1 MANDLRLRLLLDT
14 VDKATAPLRQINK
27 GGQETARAL
36 KATRD
41 RLKELNAQQKDV
53 GAWRQQNAQAR
64 QTAQALDAA
73 RAKVK
78 EMGRAM
84 SAVNA
89 PTKQMTAEFQ
99 AAIRATNEL
108 KQQQKA
114 EQETLRGLQRRLGEA
129 GIDTRKLNQ
138 HNAALRQQMAQT
150 NNTIEQQEA
159 QLKRLAAA
167 QRKAAEAKGRL
178 EKAQDRAGKMAGAG
192 AAGLAAGAGMAV
204 AGAAILAPQLE
215 VAHQGSRIAA
225 QSGESADQGKQYSE
239 IIRNIRADGQSS
251 DIAEIGDAVSA
262 AKSTL
267 GALGS
272 LGDQELDSA
281 ARKAL
286 DLSKVMELDVG
297 ESIQMV
303 GILMKNGLVSS
314 SDQAFDLVAA
324 GLQKVST
331 QMRGEIPEI
340 LHEYSTHF
348 RGMGFTGSE
357 AMSLLVEMS
366 KQGKFALD
374 KTGDAIKEFSI
385 RGSDMS
391 KASQEA
397 YKSIGLNA
405 TKMSSAI
412 AKGGPSAR
420 DALTKTAS
428 ALLRIKDPA
437 ERANAAIALFGTP
450 VEDLAVDQIPDFLK
464 ALAGGTIAVGD
475 ITGAADK
482 MGRTFR
488 DNLSGDLD
496 KLTGTWSAMIGSLMD
511 GQNGPLRDLVQ
522 TITGIV
528 GAARAWIEA
537 NPELA
542 ASLAKGAAAVAV
554 LVTGMGALTIAMASL
569 LGPFALA
576 RYGMAMF
583 AIKGG
588 AILPVVGKLIGV
600 LSGALLTAIRG
611 VSIALWGLAA
621 NPATLAI
628 AAAVAAIAG
637 AGYLLYQNWDQVKAY
652 FSNAWA
658 EIKAGFSGGVSG
670 ILTVLANFS
679 PIGLIY
685 QAFAGVLSYLGID
698 LPSRFT
704 EFGGMIVNGLVN
716 GLTAGLGAVKDAVTS
731 IGSSAIGWFKEKLGI
746 HSPSRVFAELGGF
759 TTEGLAQGLSN
770 GAQQPI
776 DAVAKMGQQLSKAG
790 SFDLKAAA
798 LQLDNVNPTAQELP
812 RVQPPLAGNGLPNQ
826 FSAIPQGLTADTDSL
841 REALKSTKVAQAPAI
856 EAHAQVPRPT
866 VPLPL
871 SVEAPIVTSTA
882 DAPALQADTAPLLA
896 ALKGM
901 SRTLAREDD
910 GKPLVRP
917 PASHPLVMTASPTA
931 SGEPVGGPAP
941 APNELIAALT
951 GINRILLKGNGNTP
965 AVPKTP
971 VAKPLAVGASPIDP
985 TTSGPIQET
994 EPSWLIAALTT
1005 IGRTLVRGLDTAR
1018 PEAPQQLV
1026 TEQHTGGGSHD
1037 ALKAIVYKAPTNA
1050 DSEDAG
1056 LTALSRMLDKT
1067 RGVEAKPVAQQ
1078 TPVAQV
1084 TAAGEAGDAT
1094 NASSSI
1100 GDGLRALTNAL
1111 TPPNLWSAPAREAPL
1126 LPVTQPTSTVQQSY
1140 PDPMPGLS
1148 ANLALGLT
1156 VGTKSLVGALTAV
1169 TLQLAHAGGVDAR
1182 PVIPQIPT
1190 VQAASADPQSIVPVT
1205 VTVDRRPPIAAAP
1218 PVTYDSHDVYH
1229 ISIPTSPGMD
1239 AQAIARAVSAELDR
1253 RERSKSARQRSS
1265 LTDLE

>member
-114 EQETLRGLQRRLGEA
+114 EQETLRGLQRRLGEV
-129 GIDTRKLNQ
+129 GIDTRKLNK

-150 NNTIEQQEA
+150 NTTIEQQEA

-167 QRKAAEAKGRL
+167 QRKAAEAKERL
-178 EKAQDRAGKMAGAG
+178 EKAQGRAGKMAGAG
-192 AAGLAAGAGMAV
+192 AAGIAAGVGAGMA
-204 AGAAILAPQLE
+204 GAALLAPQLE
-215 VAHQGSRIAA
+215 VRQQGSMIAA
-225 QSGESADQGKQYSE
+225 QNGETGGRANEYAAMVRD
-239 IIRNIRADGQSS
+239 IRTDGVST
-251 DIAEIGDAVSA
+251 DIAEIATAVGA

-267 GALGS
+267 AALGPVA
-272 LGDQELDSA
+272 DKELESA

-286 DLSKVMELDVG
+286 DLSKVMGIDVT
-297 ESIQMV
+297 EAMQTV
-303 GILMKNGLVSS
+303 GIMMQNGLAK
-314 SDQAFDLVAA
+314 DGNEAFDLLTA
-324 GLQKVST
+324 GLQKIPQ

-348 RGMGFTGSE
+348 RSMGYSGSE
-357 AMSLLVEMS
+357 TMGLLVDMA

-385 RGSDMS
+385 RGSDLS
-391 KASQEA
+391 KASREA
-397 YKSIGLNA
+397 YASIGLNA
-405 TKMSSAI
+405 EKMSSAI
-412 AKGGPSAR
+412 AKGGPAAR
-420 DALTKTAS
+420 EAILTTAKALKG
-428 ALLRIKDPA
+428 IKNPA
-437 ERANAAIALFGTP
+437 ERANTAIALFGTP
-450 VEDLAVDQIPDFLK
+450 IEDLAVDQIPAFLEK
-464 ALAGGTIAVGD
+464 LNGGSNSMGEFA
-475 ITGAADK
+475 GAAGE
-482 MGRTFR
+482 MGRSLR

-496 KLTGTWSAMIGSLMD
+496 KLTGAWGALIGSLMD
-511 GQNGPLRDLVQ
+511 GQNGPMRDLVQ

-528 GAARAWIEA
+528 SVARAWIEA

-542 ASLAKGAAAVAV
+542 AGLAKGAAAVAV
-554 LVTGMGALTIAMASL
+554 LVTGMGTLTVAMASL

-588 AILPVVGKLIGV
+588 AMLPVIGKLVGV

-611 VSIALWGLAA
+611 VSIALWGLAT

-652 FSNAWA
+652 FSTAWT
-658 EIKAGFSGGVSG
+658 EIKAGFSGGVAG

-716 GLTAGLGAVKDAVTS
+716 GLTAGLGAVKDAVSS

-770 GAQQPI
+770 GAQQPL

-790 SFDLKAAA
+790 SFELKAAA
-798 LQLDNVNPTAQELP
+798 LNLDSVNPAAQEFP
-812 RVQPPLAGNGLPNQ
+812 RVQPALAGDGLPNH
-826 FSAIPQGLTADTDSL
+826 FAALPKGLSAGTDSL
-841 REALKSTKVAQAPAI
+841 HEALKSIKVAQAPAT
-856 EAHAQVPRPT
+856 EARAEVPRPS

-871 SVEAPIVTSTA
+871 SIEVPSVIPGGG
-882 DAPALQADTAPLLA
+882 APASPMDTGPLIA
-896 ALKGM
+896 ALTGM
-901 SRTLAREDD
+901 SRSLAREGD
-910 GKPLVRP
+910 GKQLLRP
-917 PASHPLVMTASPTA
+917 PVSHPLVMAASPTA
-931 SGEPVGGPAP
+931 PGEPVGVPAP
-941 APNELIAALT
+941 APNELIAALN
-951 GINRILLKGNGNTP
+951 GINRVLATGNQNTP
-965 AVPKTP
+965 AVSKPP
-971 VAKPLAVGASPIDP
+971 VVQPLAVGASPIEP
-985 TTSGPIQET
+985 GTSGPALET
-994 EPSWLIAALTT
+994 EPSWVIAALTT

-1018 PEAPQQLV
+1018 PEAPHQLV
-1026 TEQHTGGGSHD
+1026 TEQHTGGGSQD
-1037 ALKAIVYKAPTNA
+1037 TPKAIVYKAPAIA
-1050 DSEDAG
+1050 DSQDTG
-1056 LTALSRMLDKT
+1056 LTALSRMLNKT
-1067 RGVEAKPVAQQ
+1067 RGIEAKPVAQQ

-1084 TAAGEAGDAT
+1084 QAASEAGDAK
-1094 NASSSI
+1094 NA
-1100 GDGLRALTNAL
+1100 GLRFADGLRALTDAL
-1111 TPPNLWSAPAREAPL
+1111 TPRNLWPAPSREAPL
-1126 LPVTQPTSTVQQSY
+1126 LPAPQPTSAVQPSN

-1148 ANLALGLT
+1148 TNLALGLT

-1182 PVIPQIPT
+1182 PVIPQIPP
-1190 VQAASADPQSIVPVT
+1190 VQAASADPHSIVPVT

-1218 PVTYDSHDVYH
+1218 PVTYDSHDTYH

-1253 RERSKSARQRSS
+1253 RDRAKSARQRSS

>member
-150 NNTIEQQEA
+150 NTTIEQQEA

-167 QRKAAEAKGRL
+167 QRKAAEAKERL
-178 EKAQDRAGKMAGAG
+178 EKAQGRAGKMAGAG
-192 AAGLAAGAGMAV
+192 AAGIAAGVGAGMA
-204 AGAAILAPQLE
+204 GAALLAPQLE
-215 VAHQGSRIAA
+215 VRQQGSMIAA
-225 QSGESADQGKQYSE
+225 QSGESSERANQYTQ
-239 IIRNIRADGQSS
+239 IVRDIRTDGVSTNIE
-251 DIAEIGDAVSA
+251 EIGAAVSA

-267 GALGS
+267 GALGEVS
-272 LGDQELDSA
+272 DKELDSA

-286 DLSKVMELDVG
+286 NLAQVMGIDVA
-297 ESIQMV
+297 EAMQMV
-303 GILMKNGLVSS
+303 GVMLQNKLSKS
-314 SDQAFDLVAA
+314 SDEAFDLVTA
-324 GLQKVST
+324 GMQNMST
-331 QMRGEIPEI
+331 QMRGELPEI
-340 LHEYSTHF
+340 LHEYSNFF
-348 RGMGFTGSE
+348 RGMGYSGEE
-357 AMSLLVEMS
+357 AMSLLV
-366 KQGKFALD
+366 KQAAQGKFILD
-374 KTGDAIKEFSI
+374 KTGDALKEFSF
-385 RGSDMS
+385 RGSNMS
-391 KASQEA
+391 KSSQEA
-397 YKSIGLNA
+397 YASIGLSA
-405 TKMSSAI
+405 RKMSSAI
-412 AKGGPSAR
+412 AKGGTEAR
-420 DALTKTAS
+420 QALIKTAG

-450 VEDLAVDQIPDFLK
+450 AEELGVDQIPTFLK
-464 ALAGGTIAVGD
+464 ALADGTTALGD
-475 ITGAADK
+475 ISGAADK

-496 KLTGTWSAMIGSLMD
+496 KLTGTWNTMIGSLMD

-658 EIKAGFSGGVSG
+658 DIKAGFSGGVAG

-679 PIGLIY
+679 PIRLIY

-716 GLTAGLGAVKDAVTS
+716 GLTAGLGAVKDAVTN

-759 TTEGLAQGLSN
+759 TTEGLAQGLN
-770 GAQQPI
+770 KGAQQPI
-776 DAVAKMGQQLSKAG
+776 DAVAKMGQQLRKAG
-790 SFDLKAAA
+790 SFELKAAA
-798 LQLDNVNPTAQELP
+798 LQVDNVNPTAQELP
-812 RVQPPLAGNGLPNQ
+812 RVQPPLAGAGLPNQ
-826 FSAIPQGLTADTDSL
+826 FAAIPQGQAASTDSL
-841 REALKSTKVAQAPAI
+841 REALKSTKVAQAPTI
-856 EAHAQVPRPT
+856 EAQAQVPRPS

-882 DAPALQADTAPLLA
+882 DAPAPRADTAPLIA
-896 ALKGM
+896 ALAGM
-901 SRTLAREDD
+901 SHTLARDDD
-910 GKPLVRP
+910 GKQLLRP
-917 PASHPLVMTASPTA
+917 PISHPMVMTASPAAPGETA
-931 SGEPVGGPAP
+931 SSPAS
-941 APNELIAALT
+941 APNGLIAALT
-951 GINRILLKGNGNTP
+951 
-965 AVPKTP
+965 A
-971 VAKPLAVGASPIDP
+971 
-985 TTSGPIQET
+985 
-994 EPSWLIAALTT
+994 

-1018 PEAPQQLV
+1018 PEAPHQLV
-1026 TEQHTGGGSHD
+1026 TEQHSSGGSQD
-1037 ALKAIVYKAPTNA
+1037 VPKAIVYQVPTNA
-1050 DSEDAG
+1050 DSQDVG

-1067 RGVEAKPVAQQ
+1067 RGVEAKPVVQQ

-1084 TAAGEAGDAT
+1084 QAASEAGDAT
-1094 NASSSI
+1094 NASSSFA
-1100 GDGLRALTNAL
+1100 DGLRALTDAL
-1111 TPPNLWSAPAREAPL
+1111 TSRNLWPAPAREAPL
-1126 LPVTQPTSTVQQSY
+1126 LPATQPTSAVQQSY

-1182 PVIPQIPT
+1182 PVIPQIPK
-1190 VQAASADPQSIVPVT
+1190 VKAASADPQSIVPVP

-1253 RERSKSARQRSS
+1253 RERTKSARQRSS

>member
-114 EQETLRGLQRRLGEA
+114 EQEALRGLQRRLGEA

-138 HNAALRQQMAQT
+138 HNAALRQQMSQT
-150 NNTIEQQEA
+150 NHTIEQQEA

-178 EKAQDRAGKMAGAG
+178 EKAQGRAGNMAGAG
-192 AAGLAAGAGMAV
+192 AAGVAAGVGAGMA
-204 AGAAILAPQLE
+204 GAALLAPQLE
-215 VAHQGSRIAA
+215 VRQQGSMIAA
-225 QSGESADQGKQYSE
+225 QSGESPDRANQYTQ
-239 IIRNIRADGQSS
+239 IVRDIRTDGVSTNVE
-251 DIAEIGDAVSA
+251 EIGAAVSA

-267 GALGS
+267 GALGEVS
-272 LGDQELDSA
+272 DKQLDSA

-286 DLSKVMELDVG
+286 NLAQVMGIDVA
-297 ESIQMV
+297 EAMQMV
-303 GILMKNGLVSS
+303 GVMLQNKLSRS
-314 SDQAFDLVAA
+314 SDEAFDLVTA
-324 GLQKVST
+324 GMQNMST
-331 QMRGEIPEI
+331 QMRGELPEI
-340 LHEYSTHF
+340 LHEYSNFF
-348 RGMGFTGSE
+348 RGMGYSGEE
-357 AMSLLVEMS
+357 AMSLLV
-366 KQGKFALD
+366 KQAAQGKFILD
-374 KTGDAIKEFSI
+374 KTGDALKEFSF

-391 KASQEA
+391 KSSQEA
-397 YKSIGLNA
+397 YASIGLSA
-405 TKMSSAI
+405 RKMSSAI
-412 AKGGPSAR
+412 AKGGTEAR
-420 DALTKTAS
+420 QALIKTAG

-450 VEDLAVDQIPDFLK
+450 AEELGVDQIPTFLK
-464 ALAGGTIAVGD
+464 ALADGTTALGD
-475 ITGAADK
+475 VSGAADK
-482 MGRTFR
+482 MGGTFR

-496 KLTGTWSAMIGSLMD
+496 KLTGTWNTMIGSLMD

-637 AGYLLYQNWDQVKAY
+637 AGYQLFQNWDQVKAY
-652 FSNAWA
+652 FSTAWA
-658 EIKAGFSGGVSG
+658 EIKAGFSGGVAG

-716 GLTAGLGAVKDAVTS
+716 GLTAGLGAVKDAVSS

-776 DAVAKMGQQLSKAG
+776 DAVAKMGQQLREAG
-790 SFDLKAAA
+790 TFELKAAA
-798 LQLDNVNPTAQELP
+798 LQLDNVNPTTQEHP
-812 RVQPPLAGNGLPNQ
+812 RVQPLLAGSDLPNL
-826 FSAIPQGLTADTDSL
+826 FASMPQGLTAGADSL
-841 REALKSTKVAQAPAI
+841 RDALEGAKVAQTPAI
-856 EAHAQVPRPT
+856 GAQAAMPRPS

-871 SVEAPIVTSTA
+871 LIDIPDATYTA
-882 DAPALQADTAPLLA
+882 DAPAPRAVSAP
-896 ALKGM
+896 
-901 SRTLAREDD
+901 
-910 GKPLVRP
+910 
-917 PASHPLVMTASPTA
+917 
-931 SGEPVGGPAP
+931 
-941 APNELIAALT
+941 LIAALT
-951 GINRILLKGNGNTP
+951 GI
-965 AVPKTP
+965 
-971 VAKPLAVGASPIDP
+971 
-985 TTSGPIQET
+985 
-994 EPSWLIAALTT
+994 
-1005 IGRTLVRGLDTAR
+1005 
-1018 PEAPQQLV
+1018 
-1026 TEQHTGGGSHD
+1026 
-1037 ALKAIVYKAPTNA
+1037 
-1050 DSEDAG
+1050 
-1056 LTALSRMLDKT
+1056 SRVLDKT
-1067 RGVEAKPVAQQ
+1067 RGVEVKPVAQR

-1084 TAAGEAGDAT
+1084 QAASEVGDAT
-1094 NASSSI
+1094 NASSSVA
-1100 GDGLRALTNAL
+1100 DGLRALTDAL
-1111 TPPNLWSAPAREAPL
+1111 APRNLWPSLDPEAPV
-1126 LPVTQPTSTVQQSY
+1126 LPAPQPTSAVQPSY
-1140 PDPMPGLS
+1140 SDPMPGLS

-1182 PVIPQIPT
+1182 PVISQIPT
-1190 VQAASADPQSIVPVT
+1190 VQAVSADPQSIVPVP

-1253 RERSKSARQRSS
+1253 RDRAKSARQRSS

>member
-167 QRKAAEAKGRL
+167 QRKAAEAKGKL

-192 AAGLAAGAGMAV
+192 AAGIAAGAGMAV

-272 LGDQELDSA
+272 LGDKELDSA

-464 ALAGGTIAVGD
+464 ALAGGTTALGD

-488 DNLSGDLD
+488 NNLSGDLD
-496 KLTGTWSAMIGSLMD
+496 KLTGTWSAMIGSLVD

-537 NPELA
+537 NPQLA

-637 AGYLLYQNWDQVKAY
+637 ASYLLYQNWDQVKAY
-652 FSNAWA
+652 FSTAWA
-658 EIKAGFSGGVSG
+658 EIKAGFSGGVAG

-716 GLTAGLGAVKDAVTS
+716 GLTAGLGAVKDAVSS

-770 GAQQPI
+770 GAQQPL

-790 SFDLKAAA
+790 SFELKAAA
-798 LQLDNVNPTAQELP
+798 LNVDSVNPAAQQFP
-812 RVQPPLAGNGLPNQ
+812 RVQPALAGDDLPNH
-826 FSAIPQGLTADTDSL
+826 FAALPKGLSVGNDSL
-841 REALKSTKVAQAPAI
+841 HEALKSIKVAQTPAS
-856 EAHAQVPRPT
+856 EARAEVQRPS

-871 SVEAPIVTSTA
+871 SIEVPSG
-882 DAPALQADTAPLLA
+882 APASPVDTSPLIA
-896 ALKGM
+896 ALTGM

-910 GKPLVRP
+910 GKQELRP
-917 PASHPLVMTASPTA
+917 PVSHPLVMAASPTA
-931 SGEPVGGPAP
+931 PDEPVGGPAP

-951 GINRILLKGNGNTP
+951 GINRVLVKGNENTP

-971 VAKPLAVGASPIDP
+971 VVQPLAVGAPPIEP
-985 TTSGPIQET
+985 ATSGPIQQT
-994 EPSWLIAALTT
+994 EPSSVIAMLTA
-1005 IGRTLVRGLDTAR
+1005 IGRMLVRGLDTAR
-1018 PEAPQQLV
+1018 PEASQQVV
-1026 TEQHTGGGSHD
+1026 TEQHTGGNSQD
-1037 ALKAIVYKAPTNA
+1037 ALKAVVYKAPANA
-1050 DSEDAG
+1050 DSQDPG

-1067 RGVEAKPVAQQ
+1067 RGVEAKPVAQR

-1084 TAAGEAGDAT
+1084 QAASEVGDAT
-1094 NASSSI
+1094 NASSSFA
-1100 GDGLRALTNAL
+1100 DGLRALTDAL
-1111 TPPNLWSAPAREAPL
+1111 APRNLWPAPGREATV
-1126 LPVTQPTSTVQQSY
+1126 LPAPQPTSAVQPSY
-1140 PDPMPGLS
+1140 SDPIPGLS

-1156 VGTKSLVGALTAV
+1156 IGTKSLVGALTAV

-1182 PVIPQIPT
+1182 PVIPQIPP

>member
-138 HNAALRQQMAQT
+138 HNAALRQQMVQT

-178 EKAQDRAGKMAGAG
+178 EKAQGRAGKMAGAG
-192 AAGLAAGAGMAV
+192 AAGIAAGVGAGMA
-204 AGAAILAPQLE
+204 GAALLAPQLE
-215 VAHQGSRIAA
+215 VRQQGSMIAA
-225 QSGESADQGKQYSE
+225 QNGETGGRANEYAAMVRD
-239 IIRNIRADGQSS
+239 IRTDGVST
-251 DIAEIGDAVSA
+251 DIAEIATAVGA

-267 GALGS
+267 AALGPVA
-272 LGDQELDSA
+272 DKELESA

-286 DLSKVMELDVG
+286 DLSKVMGIDVT
-297 ESIQMV
+297 EAMQTV
-303 GILMKNGLVSS
+303 GIMMQNGLAK
-314 SDQAFDLVAA
+314 DGNEAFDLLTA
-324 GLQKVST
+324 GLQKIPQ

-348 RGMGFTGSE
+348 RSMGYSGSE
-357 AMSLLVEMS
+357 TMGLLVDMA

-385 RGSDMS
+385 RGSDLS
-391 KASQEA
+391 KASREA
-397 YKSIGLNA
+397 YASIGLNA
-405 TKMSSAI
+405 EKMSSAI
-412 AKGGPSAR
+412 AKGGPAAR
-420 DALTKTAS
+420 EAILTTAKALKG
-428 ALLRIKDPA
+428 IKNPA
-437 ERANAAIALFGTP
+437 ERANTAIALFGTP
-450 VEDLAVDQIPDFLK
+450 IEDLAVDQIPAFLEK
-464 ALAGGTIAVGD
+464 LNGGSNSMGEFA
-475 ITGAADK
+475 GAAGE
-482 MGRTFR
+482 MGKSLR

-496 KLTGTWSAMIGSLMD
+496 KLTGAWGALVGSLMD
-511 GQNGPLRDLVQ
+511 GQNGPMRDLVQ

-528 GAARAWIEA
+528 SAARAWIEA

-542 ASLAKGAAAVAV
+542 AGLAKGAAAVAV
-554 LVTGMGALTIAMASL
+554 LVTGMGTLTVAMASL

-588 AILPVVGKLIGV
+588 AILPVIGKLVGV

-611 VSIALWGLAA
+611 VSIALWGLAT

-652 FSNAWA
+652 FSTAWT
-658 EIKAGFSGGVSG
+658 EIKAGFSGGVAG

-746 HSPSRVFAELGGF
+746 HSPSRVFDELGGF
-759 TTEGLAQGLSN
+759 TTEGLAQGLNN
-770 GAQQPI
+770 GAQEPI
-776 DAVAKMGQQLSKAG
+776 DAVAKIGHQLSKAG
-790 SFDLKAAA
+790 SFKLKAAA
-798 LQLDNVNPTAQELP
+798 LQVDN
-812 RVQPPLAGNGLPNQ
+812 
-826 FSAIPQGLTADTDSL
+826 ADPTDSVH
-841 REALKSTKVAQAPAI
+841 ESLKSTKAAQAPAI
-856 EAHAQVPRPT
+856 EARAQVPRPS

-871 SVEAPIVTSTA
+871 SVEVPPVTPITGDPAST
-882 DAPALQADTAPLLA
+882 ADTAPLVA
-896 ALKGM
+896 ALAGM
-901 SRTLAREDD
+901 NQTLTRTD
-910 GKPLVRP
+910 GVGGEQRP
-917 PASHPLVMTASPTA
+917 PVTLPLAVTASPIA
-931 SGEPVGGPAP
+931 PGEHIREPAP
-941 APNELIAALT
+941 EQSELIAVLA
-951 GINRILLKGNGNTP
+951 GINRVLANGSENAP
-965 AVPKTP
+965 AVPQLP
-971 VAKPLAVGASPIDP
+971 VVQPLATGGFPRGPS
-985 TTSGPIQET
+985 TNGPIQET
-994 EPSWLIAALTT
+994 EPSWVIAALTT
-1005 IGRTLVRGLDTAR
+1005 VGRMLVRGMDTAI
-1018 PEAPQQLV
+1018 PEAPDHLV
-1026 TEQHTGGGSHD
+1026 PEGYTRNGSQN
-1037 ALKAIVYKAPTNA
+1037 APKPTVLSMPTHA
-1050 DSEDAG
+1050 DSQDAS
-1056 LTALSRMLDKT
+1056 LAALSRMLDKT

-1084 TAAGEAGDAT
+1084 QAASEVGDAT
-1094 NASSSI
+1094 NAGS
-1100 GDGLRALTNAL
+1100 GFTEGLRALTDAL
-1111 TPPNLWSAPAREAPL
+1111 APRNLWPAPVQEVRS
-1126 LPVTQPTSTVQQSY
+1126 LPADQQTHAVQPSY
-1140 PDPMPGLS
+1140 PDPTAGLS

-1182 PVIPQIPT
+1182 PVVPPPPT
-1190 VQAASADPQSIVPVT
+1190 VQAASADPQSIIPVT

-1218 PVTYDSHDVYH
+1218 PVSYDSHDTYH

-1253 RERSKSARQRSS
+1253 RDRAKSARQRSS

>member
-167 QRKAAEAKGRL
+167 QRKAAEAKGKL
-178 EKAQDRAGKMAGAG
+178 ERAQDRAGKMAGAG
-192 AAGLAAGAGMAV
+192 AAGIAAGAGMAV

-272 LGDQELDSA
+272 LGDKELDSA

-464 ALAGGTIAVGD
+464 ALAGGTTALGD

-496 KLTGTWSAMIGSLMD
+496 KLTGTWSAMIGSLVD

-537 NPELA
+537 NPQLA

-652 FSNAWA
+652 FSTAWA
-658 EIKAGFSGGVSG
+658 EIKAGFSGGVAG

-685 QAFAGVLSYLGID
+685 QAFSGVLSYLGID

-716 GLTAGLGAVKDAVTS
+716 GLTAGLGAVKDAVSS

-770 GAQQPI
+770 GAQQPL

-790 SFDLKAAA
+790 SFELKAAA
-798 LQLDNVNPTAQELP
+798 LNLDSVNPAAQEFP
-812 RVQPPLAGNGLPNQ
+812 RVQPALAGDDLPNH
-826 FSAIPQGLTADTDSL
+826 FAALPTGLSAGTDSL
-841 REALKSTKVAQAPAI
+841 HEALKSIKVAQAPAI
-856 EAHAQVPRPT
+856 EARAEVPRPS

-871 SVEAPIVTSTA
+871 SIEVPSVTPGES
-882 DAPALQADTAPLLA
+882 APASPVDTSPLIA
-896 ALKGM
+896 ALTGM

-910 GKPLVRP
+910 GKQLLRP
-917 PASHPLVMTASPTA
+917 PVSHPLVMAASPTA
-931 SGEPVGGPAP
+931 PGEPVNVPAP

-951 GINRILLKGNGNTP
+951 GINRVLATGNQNTL

-971 VAKPLAVGASPIDP
+971 VVQPLVVEASPIEP
-985 TTSGPIQET
+985 ATSGPIQQT
-994 EPSWLIAALTT
+994 EPSSVIAMLTA
-1005 IGRTLVRGLDTAR
+1005 IGRMLVRGLDTAR

-1026 TEQHTGGGSHD
+1026 TEQHTGGGPQD
-1037 ALKAIVYKAPTNA
+1037 APKAIVYKAPTIA
-1050 DSEDAG
+1050 DSQDTG

-1067 RGVEAKPVAQQ
+1067 RGVEAKPVAQR

-1084 TAAGEAGDAT
+1084 QAASEVGDAT
-1094 NASSSI
+1094 NASSSFAN
-1100 GDGLRALTNAL
+1100 GLRALTDAL
-1111 TPPNLWSAPAREAPL
+1111 APRNLWPAPGREAPV
-1126 LPVTQPTSTVQQSY
+1126 LPAPQPTSAVQPSNA
-1140 PDPMPGLS
+1140 DPMSGLS

-1182 PVIPQIPT
+1182 PVIPQIPPL
-1190 VQAASADPQSIVPVT
+1190 QAASADPQSIVPVT

-1253 RERSKSARQRSS
+1253 RDRSKSARQRSS

>member
-99 AAIRATNEL
+99 AAIRATNDL

-167 QRKAAEAKGRL
+167 QRKAAEAKERL
-178 EKAQDRAGKMAGAG
+178 EKAQGRAGKMAGAG
-192 AAGLAAGAGMAV
+192 AAGIAAGVGVGM
-204 AGAAILAPQLE
+204 AGAALLAPQLE
-215 VAHQGSRIAA
+215 VRQQGSMIAA
-225 QSGESADQGKQYSE
+225 QNGETGGRANEYAAMVRD
-239 IIRNIRADGQSS
+239 IRTDGVST
-251 DIAEIGDAVSA
+251 DIAEIATAVGA

-267 GALGS
+267 AALGPVA
-272 LGDQELDSA
+272 DKELESA

-286 DLSKVMELDVG
+286 DLSKVMGIDVT
-297 ESIQMV
+297 EAMQTV
-303 GILMKNGLVSS
+303 GIMMQNGLAK
-314 SDQAFDLVAA
+314 DGNEAFDLLTA
-324 GLQKVST
+324 GLQKIPQ

-348 RGMGFTGSE
+348 RSMGYSGSE
-357 AMSLLVEMS
+357 TMGLLVDMA

-385 RGSDMS
+385 RGSDLS
-391 KASQEA
+391 KASREA
-397 YKSIGLNA
+397 YASIGLNA
-405 TKMSSAI
+405 EKMSSAI
-412 AKGGPSAR
+412 AKGGPAAR
-420 DALTKTAS
+420 EAILTTAKALKG
-428 ALLRIKDPA
+428 IKNPA
-437 ERANAAIALFGTP
+437 ERANTAIALFGTP
-450 VEDLAVDQIPDFLK
+450 IEDLAVDQIPAFLEK
-464 ALAGGTIAVGD
+464 LNGGSNSMGEFA
-475 ITGAADK
+475 GAAGE
-482 MGRTFR
+482 MGKSLR

-496 KLTGTWSAMIGSLMD
+496 KLTGAWGALVGSLMD
-511 GQNGPLRDLVQ
+511 GQNGPMRDLVQ

-528 GAARAWIEA
+528 SAARAWIEA

-542 ASLAKGAAAVAV
+542 ASLAKGAAAVAI
-554 LVTGMGALTIAMASL
+554 LVTGMGTLTVAMASL

-588 AILPVVGKLIGV
+588 AILPVVGKLVGV

-621 NPATLAI
+621 NPAALAI

-658 EIKAGFSGGVSG
+658 EIKAGFSGGVAG

-716 GLTAGLGAVKDAVTS
+716 GLTAGLGAVKDAVTN

-759 TTEGLAQGLSN
+759 TTEGLAQGLNN

-776 DAVAKMGQQLSKAG
+776 DAVAKMGQQLRKAG
-790 SFDLKAAA
+790 SFELKAAA
-798 LQLDNVNPTAQELP
+798 LQVDNVNPTAQELP
-812 RVQPPLAGNGLPNQ
+812 RVQPPLAGAGLPNQ
-826 FSAIPQGLTADTDSL
+826 FAAIPQGVAASTDSL
-841 REALKSTKVAQAPAI
+841 REALKSTKVAQAPTI
-856 EAHAQVPRPT
+856 EAQAQVPRPS

-882 DAPALQADTAPLLA
+882 DAPASRADTAPLIA
-896 ALKGM
+896 ALAGM
-901 SRTLAREDD
+901 SHTLARDDD
-910 GKPLVRP
+910 GKQLLRP
-917 PASHPLVMTASPTA
+917 PISHPMMMAASPA
-931 SGEPVGGPAP
+931 APGEPASGPAP
-941 APNELIAALT
+941 APNGFIAALT
-951 GINRILLKGNGNTP
+951 
-965 AVPKTP
+965 A
-971 VAKPLAVGASPIDP
+971 
-985 TTSGPIQET
+985 
-994 EPSWLIAALTT
+994 
-1005 IGRTLVRGLDTAR
+1005 IGRKLVRGLDTAR
-1018 PEAPQQLV
+1018 PEAPHQLV
-1026 TEQHTGGGSHD
+1026 TEQHSGGGSQD
-1037 ALKAIVYKAPTNA
+1037 APEAIVYKAPTNA
-1050 DSEDAG
+1050 DSQDAG

-1067 RGVEAKPVAQQ
+1067 RGVEAKPVVQQ

-1084 TAAGEAGDAT
+1084 QAASEAGDAT
-1094 NASSSI
+1094 NGSSSFA
-1100 GDGLRALTNAL
+1100 DGLRALTDAL
-1111 TPPNLWSAPAREAPL
+1111 TPRNLWPAPVREAPL
-1126 LPVTQPTSTVQQSY
+1126 LPATQPTSEVQQSY

-1182 PVIPQIPT
+1182 PVIPQIPK
-1190 VQAASADPQSIVPVT
+1190 VQAASADPQSIVPVP

>member
-150 NNTIEQQEA
+150 NTTIEQQEA

-167 QRKAAEAKGRL
+167 QRKAAEAKERL
-178 EKAQDRAGKMAGAG
+178 EKAQGRAGKMAGAG
-192 AAGLAAGAGMAV
+192 AAGIAAGVGAGMA
-204 AGAAILAPQLE
+204 GAALLAPQLE
-215 VAHQGSRIAA
+215 VRQQGSMIAA
-225 QSGESADQGKQYSE
+225 QNGETGGRANEYAAMVRD
-239 IIRNIRADGQSS
+239 IRTDGVST
-251 DIAEIGDAVSA
+251 DIAEIATAVGA

-267 GALGS
+267 AALGPVA
-272 LGDQELDSA
+272 DKELESA

-286 DLSKVMELDVG
+286 DLSKVMGIDVT
-297 ESIQMV
+297 EAMQTV
-303 GILMKNGLVSS
+303 GIMMQNGLAK
-314 SDQAFDLVAA
+314 DGNEAFDLLTA
-324 GLQKVST
+324 GLQKIPQ

-348 RGMGFTGSE
+348 RSMGYSGSE
-357 AMSLLVEMS
+357 TMGLLVDMA

-385 RGSDMS
+385 RGSDLS
-391 KASQEA
+391 KASREA
-397 YKSIGLNA
+397 YASIGLNA
-405 TKMSSAI
+405 EKMSSAI
-412 AKGGPSAR
+412 AKGGPAAR
-420 DALTKTAS
+420 EAILTTAKALKG
-428 ALLRIKDPA
+428 IKNPA
-437 ERANAAIALFGTP
+437 ERANTAIALFGTP
-450 VEDLAVDQIPDFLK
+450 IEDLAVDQIPAFLEK
-464 ALAGGTIAVGD
+464 LNGGSNSMGEFA
-475 ITGAADK
+475 GAAGE
-482 MGRTFR
+482 MGKSLR

-496 KLTGTWSAMIGSLMD
+496 KLTGAWGALVGSLMD
-511 GQNGPLRDLVQ
+511 GQNGPMRDLVQ

-528 GAARAWIEA
+528 SAARAWIEA

-542 ASLAKGAAAVAV
+542 AGLAKGAAAVAV
-554 LVTGMGALTIAMASL
+554 LVTGMGTLTVAMASL

-588 AILPVVGKLIGV
+588 AILPVIGKLVGV
-600 LSGALLTAIRG
+600 LSGTLLTAIRG

-621 NPATLAI
+621 NPVALAI
-628 AAAVAAIAG
+628 AATVAALAG
-637 AGYLLYQNWDQVKAY
+637 AAYLLYQNWDQVKAY
-652 FSNAWA
+652 FAGAWT
-658 EIKAGFSGGVSG
+658 EIKAGFTGAITG
-670 ILTVLANFS
+670 IMNGLANFNPLAAIS
-679 PIGLIY
+679 A
-685 QAFAGVLSYLGID
+685 AFAGVLSYLGID

-759 TTEGLAQGLSN
+759 TTEGLAQGLNN
-770 GAQQPI
+770 GAQEPM
-776 DAVAKMGQQLSKAG
+776 DAVAKMGQQMSKAG
-790 SFDLKAAA
+790 SFKLKAAA
-798 LQLDNVNPTAQELP
+798 LQVDN
-812 RVQPPLAGNGLPNQ
+812 
-826 FSAIPQGLTADTDSL
+826 ADPADSVH
-841 REALKSTKVAQAPAI
+841 ESFKSTKAAQAPAI
-856 EAHAQVPRPT
+856 EARAQVPRPS

-871 SVEAPIVTSTA
+871 TVEVPHVTGG
-882 DAPALQADTAPLLA
+882 PASSADTAPLVA
-896 ALKGM
+896 ALAGM
-901 SRTLAREDD
+901 NQTLTRAD
-910 GKPLVRP
+910 GIGGEQRP
-917 PASHPLVMTASPTA
+917 PVTLPLAVTASPIA
-931 SGEPVGGPAP
+931 PGEHIREPAP
-941 APNELIAALT
+941 EQSELIAALA
-951 GINRILLKGNGNTP
+951 GINRVLANGTENTP
-965 AVPKTP
+965 AVPQLP
-971 VAKPLAVGASPIDP
+971 VVQPLAAGGFPRGPS
-985 TTSGPIQET
+985 TNGPIQET
-994 EPSWLIAALTT
+994 EPSWVIAALTSV
-1005 IGRTLVRGLDTAR
+1005 GRMLVRGLDTVR
-1018 PEAPQQLV
+1018 PDTSHQLV
-1026 TEQHTGGGSHD
+1026 PEGHTGDDSQN
-1037 ALKAIVYKAPTNA
+1037 APKPTVFKVPTHA
-1050 DSEDAG
+1050 DSQDAS

-1084 TAAGEAGDAT
+1084 QTASEVGDAT
-1094 NASSSI
+1094 NAGSSFTE
-1100 GDGLRALTNAL
+1100 GLRALTDAL
-1111 TPPNLWSAPAREAPL
+1111 APRNLWPAPVQEVRS
-1126 LPVTQPTSTVQQSY
+1126 LPADQQTQAVQPSY
-1140 PDPMPGLS
+1140 PDPTAGLS

-1169 TLQLAHAGGVDAR
+1169 TLQMAHAGGVDVR
-1182 PVIPQIPT
+1182 PVVPPPPT
-1190 VQAASADPQSIVPVT
+1190 VQTANADPQSITPVT

-1218 PVTYDSHDVYH
+1218 PVSYDSHDTYH

-1253 RERSKSARQRSS
+1253 RDRAKSARQRSS

>member
-114 EQETLRGLQRRLGEA
+114 VQETLRGLQRRLGEA

-150 NNTIEQQEA
+150 NTTIEQQEA

-167 QRKAAEAKGRL
+167 QRKAAEAKERL
-178 EKAQDRAGKMAGAG
+178 EKAQGRAGKMAGAG
-192 AAGLAAGAGMAV
+192 AAGIAAGVGAGMA
-204 AGAAILAPQLE
+204 GAALIAPQLE
-215 VAHQGSRIAA
+215 VRHQGSMIAA
-225 QSGESADQGKQYSE
+225 QSGESPDRANQYTQ
-239 IIRNIRADGQSS
+239 IVRDIRTDGVSSNID
-251 DIAEIGDAVSA
+251 EIGVAVSA

-267 GALGS
+267 GV
-272 LGDQELDSA
+272 LGDVSDKELDGA

-286 DLSKVMELDVG
+286 NLAQVMGTDVA
-297 ESIQMV
+297 EAMQMV
-303 GILMKNGLVSS
+303 GIMLQNKLAKS
-314 SDQAFDLVAA
+314 SDEAFDLVTA
-324 GLQKVST
+324 GMQKMSS
-331 QMRGEIPEI
+331 QMRGELPEI
-340 LHEYSTHF
+340 LHEYSTFF
-348 RGMGFTGSE
+348 RGMGYSGEE
-357 AMSLLVEMS
+357 AMSLLV
-366 KQGKFALD
+366 KQAAQGKFALD
-374 KTGDAIKEFSI
+374 KTGDAIKEFSLL
-385 RGSDMS
+385 GSNMS
-391 KASQEA
+391 KSSQEA
-397 YKSIGLNA
+397 YASIGLNA
-405 TKMSSAI
+405 QKMSSAV
-412 AKGGPSAR
+412 AKGGPDAR
-420 DALTKTAS
+420 QALMKTAG

-450 VEDLAVDQIPDFLK
+450 LEELAVDQIPSFLK
-464 ALAGGTIAVGD
+464 ALSEGTTALGD
-475 ITGAADK
+475 VTGAADK
-482 MGRTFR
+482 MGKTFR

-496 KLTGTWSAMIGSLMD
+496 RLSGTWSAMIGSLMD

-522 TITGIV
+522 TITSIV
-528 GAARAWIEA
+528 SAARAWIEA

-554 LVTGMGALTIAMASL
+554 LVTGMGTLTVAMASL

-588 AILPVVGKLIGV
+588 AILPVVGKLVGV

-621 NPATLAI
+621 NPVALAI
-628 AAAVAAIAG
+628 AATVAALAG
-637 AGYLLYQNWDQVKAY
+637 AAYLLYQNWDQVKAY
-652 FSNAWA
+652 FAGAWT
-658 EIKAGFSGGVSG
+658 EIKAGFTGAITG
-670 ILTVLANFS
+670 IMNGLANFNPLAAIS
-679 PIGLIY
+679 A
-685 QAFAGVLSYLGID
+685 AFAGVLSYLGID

-759 TTEGLAQGLSN
+759 TTEGLAQGLNN
-770 GAQQPI
+770 GAQGPM

-790 SFDLKAAA
+790 SFKLKAAA
-798 LQLDNVNPTAQELP
+798 LQVDN
-812 RVQPPLAGNGLPNQ
+812 
-826 FSAIPQGLTADTDSL
+826 ADPTDSVH
-841 REALKSTKVAQAPAI
+841 ESLKITKAAQAPAI
-856 EAHAQVPRPT
+856 EALAQVPRPS

-871 SVEAPIVTSTA
+871 KVEVPPVTPITGG
-882 DAPALQADTAPLLA
+882 PAASADTAPLVA
-896 ALKGM
+896 ALAGM
-901 SRTLAREDD
+901 NQTLTRADD
-910 GKPLVRP
+910 IGGEQRP
-917 PASHPLVMTASPTA
+917 PVTLPLAVTASPIA
-931 SGEPVGGPAP
+931 PGEHVCEPAP
-941 APNELIAALT
+941 EQSELIAALA
-951 GINRILLKGNGNTP
+951 GINRVLANGTENTP
-965 AVPKTP
+965 AVPQLPVVQP
-971 VAKPLAVGASPIDP
+971 VAAGAFPSGPS
-985 TTSGPIQET
+985 TNGPIQET
-994 EPSWLIAALTT
+994 EPSWVIAALTT
-1005 IGRTLVRGLDTAR
+1005 VGRMLVRGLDTAR
-1018 PEAPQQLV
+1018 PDASHQLV
-1026 TEQHTGGGSHD
+1026 PEGHTGDDSQN
-1037 ALKAIVYKAPTNA
+1037 APKPTVFKVPTNA
-1050 DSEDAG
+1050 DSQDVS

-1084 TAAGEAGDAT
+1084 QAASEVGDAT
-1094 NASSSI
+1094 NAGSSFTE
-1100 GDGLRALTNAL
+1100 GLRALTDAL
-1111 TPPNLWSAPAREAPL
+1111 APRNLWPAPVQEVRS
-1126 LPVTQPTSTVQQSY
+1126 LPADQKTQAVQPIY
-1140 PDPMPGLS
+1140 PDPTAGLS

-1182 PVIPQIPT
+1182 PVVPPPPT
-1190 VQAASADPQSIVPVT
+1190 VQASSADPQSITPVT

-1218 PVTYDSHDVYH
+1218 PITYDSHDIIH

-1239 AQAIARAVSAELDR
+1239 PQVIARAVSAELDR
-1253 RERSKSARQRSS
+1253 RDRVKSARQRSS

>member
-64 QTAQALDAA
+64 QTTQALDAA

-192 AAGLAAGAGMAV
+192 AAGIAAGVGAGMA
-204 AGAAILAPQLE
+204 GAALLAPQLE
-215 VAHQGSRIAA
+215 VRQQGSLIAA
-225 QSGESADQGKQYSE
+225 QNGETGGRANEYAAMVRD
-239 IIRNIRADGQSS
+239 IRTDGVST
-251 DIAEIGDAVSA
+251 DIAEIATAVGA

-267 GALGS
+267 AALGPVA
-272 LGDQELDSA
+272 DKELESA

-286 DLSKVMELDVG
+286 DLSKVMGIDVT
-297 ESIQMV
+297 EAMQTV
-303 GILMKNGLVSS
+303 GIMMQNGLAK
-314 SDQAFDLVAA
+314 DGNEAFDLLTA
-324 GLQKVST
+324 GLQKIPQ

-348 RGMGFTGSE
+348 RSMGYSGSE
-357 AMSLLVEMS
+357 TMGLLVDMA

-385 RGSDMS
+385 RGSDLS
-391 KASQEA
+391 KASREA
-397 YKSIGLNA
+397 YASIGLNA
-405 TKMSSAI
+405 EKMSSAI
-412 AKGGPSAR
+412 AKGGPAAR
-420 DALTKTAS
+420 EAILTTAKALKG
-428 ALLRIKDPA
+428 IKNPA
-437 ERANAAIALFGTP
+437 ERANTAIALFGTP
-450 VEDLAVDQIPDFLK
+450 IEDLAVDQIPAFLEK
-464 ALAGGTIAVGD
+464 LNGGSNSMGEFA
-475 ITGAADK
+475 GAAGE
-482 MGRTFR
+482 MGKSLR

-496 KLTGTWSAMIGSLMD
+496 KLTGAWGALVGSLMD
-511 GQNGPLRDLVQ
+511 GQNGPMRDLVQ

-528 GAARAWIEA
+528 SAARAWIEA

-542 ASLAKGAAAVAV
+542 AGLAKGAAVVAV
-554 LVTGMGALTIAMASL
+554 MVTGMGTLTVAMASL

-588 AILPVVGKLIGV
+588 AILPVIGKLVGV

-611 VSIALWGLAA
+611 VSIALWGLAT

-628 AAAVAAIAG
+628 AAAVAAFAG

-652 FSNAWA
+652 FSTAWT
-658 EIKAGFSGGVSG
+658 EIKAGFSGGVAG

-759 TTEGLAQGLSN
+759 TTEGLAQGLNN
-770 GAQQPI
+770 GAQEPI
-776 DAVAKMGQQLSKAG
+776 DAVAKMGQQLSQAG
-790 SFDLKAAA
+790 SFKLKAAA
-798 LQLDNVNPTAQELP
+798 LQVDNAEP
-812 RVQPPLAGNGLPNQ
+812 
-826 FSAIPQGLTADTDSL
+826 TDSV
-841 REALKSTKVAQAPAI
+841 RESLKSTKAAQAPAI
-856 EAHAQVPRPT
+856 EAREQAPRT
-866 VPLPL
+866 SVPLPL
-871 SVEAPIVTSTA
+871 SVEIPPVAPIAS
-882 DAPALQADTAPLLA
+882 DPASPADTAPLVA
-896 ALKGM
+896 ALVGM
-901 SRTLAREDD
+901 NHTLTRTDATGGDQ
-910 GKPLVRP
+910 RP
-917 PASHPLVMTASPTA
+917 PVTLPLAVTASSIAP
-931 SGEPVGGPAP
+931 GEREPAP
-941 APNELIAALT
+941 EQSELTAALA
-951 GINRILLKGNGNTP
+951 GINRVLASGSGNTP
-965 AVPKTP
+965 SVPQLP
-971 VAKPLAVGASPIDP
+971 VVQPLAAGEFPRGP
-985 TTSGPIQET
+985 RTNGPIQET
-994 EPSWLIAALTT
+994 EPSWVIAALTSV
-1005 IGRTLVRGLDTAR
+1005 GRMLVRGLDTAR
-1018 PEAPQQLV
+1018 PDTSHQLV
-1026 TEQHTGGGSHD
+1026 PEGHKGDDSQN
-1037 ALKAIVYKAPTNA
+1037 APKPTVFKVPTHA
-1050 DSEDAG
+1050 DSQDAS

-1084 TAAGEAGDAT
+1084 QTASEVGDAT
-1094 NASSSI
+1094 NAGSSFTE
-1100 GDGLRALTNAL
+1100 GLRALTDAL
-1111 TPPNLWSAPAREAPL
+1111 APRNLWPAPVQEVRS
-1126 LPVTQPTSTVQQSY
+1126 LPADQQTQAVQPSY
-1140 PDPMPGLS
+1140 PDPTAGLS

-1182 PVIPQIPT
+1182 PVVPPPPT
-1190 VQAASADPQSIVPVT
+1190 VQAASADPQSITPVT

-1218 PVTYDSHDVYH
+1218 PVTYDSHDIIH

-1239 AQAIARAVSAELDR
+1239 PQVIARAVSAELDR
-1253 RERSKSARQRSS
+1253 RDRAKSARQRSS

>member
-167 QRKAAEAKGRL
+167 HRKAADAKERL
-178 EKAQDRAGKMAGAG
+178 EKAQGRAGKMAGAG
-192 AAGLAAGAGMAV
+192 AAGIAAGVGAGMA
-204 AGAAILAPQLE
+204 GAALLAPQLE
-215 VAHQGSRIAA
+215 VRHQGSMIAA
-225 QSGESADQGKQYSE
+225 QSGESPDRANQYTQ
-239 IIRNIRADGQSS
+239 IVRDIRTDGVSSNID
-251 DIAEIGDAVSA
+251 EIGVAVSA

-267 GALGS
+267 GVLGDVS
-272 LGDQELDSA
+272 DQELDGA

-286 DLSKVMELDVG
+286 NLAQVMGTDVA
-297 ESIQMV
+297 EAMQMV
-303 GILMKNGLVSS
+303 GIMLQNKLAKS
-314 SDQAFDLVAA
+314 SDEAFDLVTA
-324 GLQKVST
+324 GMQKMSS
-331 QMRGEIPEI
+331 QMRGELPEI
-340 LHEYSTHF
+340 LHEYSTFF
-348 RGMGFTGSE
+348 RGMGYSGEE
-357 AMSLLVEMS
+357 AMSLLV
-366 KQGKFALD
+366 KQAAQGKFALD
-374 KTGDAIKEFSI
+374 KTGDAIKEFSLL
-385 RGSDMS
+385 GSNMS
-391 KASQEA
+391 KSSQEA
-397 YKSIGLNA
+397 YASIGLNA
-405 TKMSSAI
+405 QKMSSAV
-412 AKGGPSAR
+412 AKGGPDAR
-420 DALTKTAS
+420 QALMRTAG

-450 VEDLAVDQIPDFLK
+450 LEELAVDQIPSFLK
-464 ALAGGTIAVGD
+464 ALSEGTTALGD
-475 ITGAADK
+475 VTGAADK
-482 MGRTFR
+482 MGKTFR

-528 GAARAWIEA
+528 SAARAWIEA

-554 LVTGMGALTIAMASL
+554 LVTGMGTLTVAMASL

-588 AILPVVGKLIGV
+588 AILPVVGKLVGV

-658 EIKAGFSGGVSG
+658 EIKAGFSGGVAG

-776 DAVAKMGQQLSKAG
+776 DAVAKIGQQLSKAG
-790 SFDLKAAA
+790 SFDLKATA
-798 LQLDNVNPTAQELP
+798 LQVDNVNPTAQELS
-812 RVQPPLAGNGLPNQ
+812 RAQPPLAGAGLPSQ
-826 FSAIPQGLTADTDSL
+826 FAAMPQTLTAGTDSL

-856 EAHAQVPRPT
+856 EAQAQVPRPS

-871 SVEAPIVTSTA
+871 LVEAPIVQSPA
-882 DAPALQADTAPLLA
+882 DAPASRADTAPLIA
-896 ALKGM
+896 ALTAM
-901 SRTLAREDD
+901 SRTLAQEDE
-910 GKPLVRP
+910 GEQTLRP
-917 PASHPLVMTASPTA
+917 PVSHPLVMAASPTA
-931 SGEPVGGPAP
+931 PGETVGGPAP

-951 GINRILLKGNGNTP
+951 GIHRILLKGNENTP
-965 AVPKTP
+965 AVPKNP
-971 VAKPLAVGASPIDP
+971 VVQPIAVGAPPIEP
-985 TTSGPIQET
+985 STSGPIQET
-994 EPSWLIAALTT
+994 EPSWVIAALTT
-1005 IGRTLVRGLDTAR
+1005 IGRTLVRGLDTTR
-1018 PEAPQQLV
+1018 PEATQQLV

-1050 DSEDAG
+1050 DSQDAS

-1084 TAAGEAGDAT
+1084 TAAGEAGDGT

-1100 GDGLRALTNAL
+1100 GDGLRALTTAL
-1111 TPPNLWSAPAREAPL
+1111 TAPNLWSAPAREAPL
-1126 LPVTQPTSTVQQSY
+1126 LPATQPTSTVQQSY
-1140 PDPMPGLS
+1140 PDRVPGLS

-1182 PVIPQIPT
+1182 PVVPQIPT

>member
-27 GGQETARAL
+27 GGLETARAL

-78 EMGRAM
+78 EMGRAI

-167 QRKAAEAKGRL
+167 QRKAAEAKEQL
-178 EKAQDRAGKMAGAG
+178 EKAQGRAGKIAGAG
-192 AAGLAAGAGMAV
+192 AAGIAAGVGAGMA
-204 AGAAILAPQLE
+204 GAALLAPQLE
-215 VAHQGSRIAA
+215 VRQQGSMIAA
-225 QSGESADQGKQYSE
+225 QSGESPDRANQYTQ
-239 IIRNIRADGQSS
+239 IVRDIRSDGVSSNID
-251 DIAEIGDAVSA
+251 EIGVAVSA

-267 GALGS
+267 SALGDVS
-272 LGDQELDSA
+272 DKELDGA

-286 DLSKVMELDVG
+286 NLAQVMGTDVA
-297 ESIQMV
+297 EAMQMV
-303 GILMKNGLVSS
+303 GIMLQNKLAKS
-314 SDQAFDLVAA
+314 SDEAFDLVTA
-324 GLQKVST
+324 GMQKMSS
-331 QMRGEIPEI
+331 QMRGELPEI
-340 LHEYSTHF
+340 LHEYSNFF
-348 RGMGFTGSE
+348 RGMGYSGEE
-357 AMSLLVEMS
+357 AMSLLV
-366 KQGKFALD
+366 KQAAQGKFILD
-374 KTGDAIKEFSI
+374 KTGDALKEFSF
-385 RGSDMS
+385 RGSNMS
-391 KASQEA
+391 KSSQEA
-397 YKSIGLNA
+397 YASIGLSA
-405 TKMSSAI
+405 RKMSSAI
-412 AKGGPSAR
+412 AKGGTEAR
-420 DALTKTAS
+420 QALIKTAG

-450 VEDLAVDQIPDFLK
+450 AEELGVDQIPTFLK
-464 ALAGGTIAVGD
+464 ALADGTTALGD
-475 ITGAADK
+475 ISGAADK

-496 KLTGTWSAMIGSLMD
+496 KLTGTWNTMIGSLMD

-658 EIKAGFSGGVSG
+658 DIKAGFSGGVAG

-679 PIGLIY
+679 PIRLIY

-716 GLTAGLGAVKDAVTS
+716 GLTAGLGAVKDAVTN

-759 TTEGLAQGLSN
+759 TTEGLAQGLNN

-776 DAVAKMGQQLSKAG
+776 DAVAKMGQQLRKAG
-790 SFDLKAAA
+790 SFELKAAA
-798 LQLDNVNPTAQELP
+798 LQVDNVNPTAQALP
-812 RVQPPLAGNGLPNQ
+812 RVQPPLAGAGLPNQ
-826 FSAIPQGLTADTDSL
+826 FAAIPQGLTASTDSL
-841 REALKSTKVAQAPAI
+841 REALKSTKVAQAPAF
-856 EAHAQVPRPT
+856 EAQAQVPRPS

-882 DAPALQADTAPLLA
+882 DAPASRADTAPLIA
-896 ALKGM
+896 ALAGM
-901 SRTLAREDD
+901 SYTLARDDD
-910 GKPLVRP
+910 GKQLLRP
-917 PASHPLVMTASPTA
+917 PISHPMVMAASPA
-931 SGEPVGGPAP
+931 APGEPASSPAP
-941 APNELIAALT
+941 APNGLIATLT
-951 GINRILLKGNGNTP
+951 
-965 AVPKTP
+965 A
-971 VAKPLAVGASPIDP
+971 
-985 TTSGPIQET
+985 
-994 EPSWLIAALTT
+994 

-1018 PEAPQQLV
+1018 PEAPHQLV
-1026 TEQHTGGGSHD
+1026 TDQHPGGGSQD
-1037 ALKAIVYKAPTNA
+1037 APKAIVYKAPTNA
-1050 DSEDAG
+1050 DSQDAG

-1067 RGVEAKPVAQQ
+1067 RGVEAKPVVQQ

-1084 TAAGEAGDAT
+1084 QAASEAGDAT
-1094 NASSSI
+1094 NASSSFA
-1100 GDGLRALTNAL
+1100 DGLRSLTDAL
-1111 TPPNLWSAPAREAPL
+1111 TPRNLWPAPAREAPL
-1126 LPVTQPTSTVQQSY
+1126 LPATQPSNAVQQSY

-1182 PVIPQIPT
+1182 PVIPQIPK
-1190 VQAASADPQSIVPVT
+1190 VQAASADPQSIVPVP

-1253 RERSKSARQRSS
+1253 RERTKSARQRSS

>member
-114 EQETLRGLQRRLGEA
+114 EQETLRGLQRRLGDA

-167 QRKAAEAKGRL
+167 QRKAAEAKERL
-178 EKAQDRAGKMAGAG
+178 EKAQGRAGKMAGAG
-192 AAGLAAGAGMAV
+192 AAGIAAGVGAGMA
-204 AGAAILAPQLE
+204 GAALLAPQLE
-215 VAHQGSRIAA
+215 VRQQGSMIAA
-225 QSGESADQGKQYSE
+225 QSGESPDRANQYTQ
-239 IIRNIRADGQSS
+239 IVRDIRTDGVSTNIE
-251 DIAEIGDAVSA
+251 EIGAAVSA

-267 GALGS
+267 GALGDVS
-272 LGDQELDSA
+272 DKELDGA

-286 DLSKVMELDVG
+286 NLAQVMGIDVA
-297 ESIQMV
+297 EAMQMV
-303 GILMKNGLVSS
+303 GVMLQNKLSRS
-314 SDQAFDLVAA
+314 SDEAFDLVSA
-324 GLQKVST
+324 GMQNMST

-340 LHEYSTHF
+340 LQEYSTHF
-348 RGMGFTGSE
+348 RGMGFSGEE
-357 AMSLLVEMS
+357 AMSLLV
-366 KQGKFALD
+366 KQAHQGKFALD

-391 KASQEA
+391 KSSQEA
-397 YKSIGLNA
+397 YASIGLNA

-450 VEDLAVDQIPDFLK
+450 IEDLAVDQIPGFLK
-464 ALAGGTIAVGD
+464 ALADGTSALGN
-475 ITGAADK
+475 ITGAADA
-482 MGRTFR
+482 MGSTFR

-496 KLTGTWSAMIGSLMD
+496 KLSGTWSAMIGSLMD

-522 TITGIV
+522 TITSIV
-528 GAARAWIEA
+528 SAARAWIEA

-542 ASLAKGAAAVAV
+542 ASLAKGAAAIAV
-554 LVTGMGALTIAMASL
+554 LVTGMGTLTVAMASL

-588 AILPVVGKLIGV
+588 AILPVVGKLVGV

-621 NPATLAI
+621 NPVALAI
-628 AAAVAAIAG
+628 AATVAALAG
-637 AGYLLYQNWDQVKAY
+637 AAYLLYQNWDQVKAY
-652 FSNAWA
+652 FTGAWT
-658 EIKAGFSGGVSG
+658 EIKAGFTGAITG
-670 ILTVLANFS
+670 IMNGLANFNPLAAIS
-679 PIGLIY
+679 T
-685 QAFAGVLSYLGID
+685 AFSGVLSYLGID

-759 TTEGLAQGLSN
+759 TTEGLAHGLNN
-770 GAQQPI
+770 GAQEPM

-790 SFDLKAAA
+790 SFKLKAAA
-798 LQLDNVNPTAQELP
+798 LQVDN
-812 RVQPPLAGNGLPNQ
+812 
-826 FSAIPQGLTADTDSL
+826 ADPTDSVH
-841 REALKSTKVAQAPAI
+841 ESLKSTQAAQAPAI
-856 EAHAQVPRPT
+856 EARAQVPRPS

-871 SVEAPIVTSTA
+871 TVEVPSVTPITGG
-882 DAPALQADTAPLLA
+882 PASSADTAPLVA
-896 ALKGM
+896 ALAGM
-901 SRTLAREDD
+901 NQTLTRAD
-910 GKPLVRP
+910 GIGGEQRP
-917 PASHPLVMTASPTA
+917 PVTLPLAVTASPIA
-931 SGEPVGGPAP
+931 PGEHIREPAP
-941 APNELIAALT
+941 EQSELIVALA
-951 GINRILLKGNGNTP
+951 GINRVLANGTENTP
-965 AVPKTP
+965 AVPQLPVVQP
-971 VAKPLAVGASPIDP
+971 VAAGAFPSGPS
-985 TTSGPIQET
+985 TNGPIQET
-994 EPSWLIAALTT
+994 EPSWVIAALTT
-1005 IGRTLVRGLDTAR
+1005 VGRMLVRGLDTAR
-1018 PEAPQQLV
+1018 PDASHQLV
-1026 TEQHTGGGSHD
+1026 PEGHTGDDSQN
-1037 ALKAIVYKAPTNA
+1037 APKPTVFKVPTNA
-1050 DSEDAG
+1050 DSQDAS

-1067 RGVEAKPVAQQ
+1067 RGVKAKPVAQQ

-1084 TAAGEAGDAT
+1084 QAASEVGDA
-1094 NASSSI
+1094 SSFTE
-1100 GDGLRALTNAL
+1100 GLRALTDAL
-1111 TPPNLWSAPAREAPL
+1111 APRNLWPAPVQEVRS
-1126 LPVTQPTSTVQQSY
+1126 LPANQKTQAVQPIY
-1140 PDPMPGLS
+1140 PDPTAGLS

-1182 PVIPQIPT
+1182 PVVPPPPT
-1190 VQAASADPQSIVPVT
+1190 VQASSADPQSITPVT

-1218 PVTYDSHDVYH
+1218 PITYDSHDIIH

-1239 AQAIARAVSAELDR
+1239 PQVIARAVSAELDR
-1253 RERSKSARQRSS
+1253 RDRAKSARQRSS

>member
-27 GGQETARAL
+27 GGLETARAL

-78 EMGRAM
+78 EMGRAI

-167 QRKAAEAKGRL
+167 QRKAAEAKEQL
-178 EKAQDRAGKMAGAG
+178 EKAQGRAGKIAGAG
-192 AAGLAAGAGMAV
+192 AAGIAAGVGAGMA
-204 AGAAILAPQLE
+204 GAALLAPQLE
-215 VAHQGSRIAA
+215 VRQQGSMIAA
-225 QSGESADQGKQYSE
+225 QSGESPDRANQYTQ
-239 IIRNIRADGQSS
+239 IVRDIRSDGVSSNID
-251 DIAEIGDAVSA
+251 EIGVAVSA

-267 GALGS
+267 SALGDVS
-272 LGDQELDSA
+272 DKELDGA

-286 DLSKVMELDVG
+286 NLAQVMGTDVA
-297 ESIQMV
+297 EAMQMV
-303 GILMKNGLVSS
+303 GIMLQNKLAKS
-314 SDQAFDLVAA
+314 SDEAFDLVTA
-324 GLQKVST
+324 GMQKMSS
-331 QMRGEIPEI
+331 QMRGELPEI
-340 LHEYSTHF
+340 LHEYSNFF
-348 RGMGFTGSE
+348 RGMGYSGEE
-357 AMSLLVEMS
+357 AMSLLV
-366 KQGKFALD
+366 KQAAQGKFILD
-374 KTGDAIKEFSI
+374 KTGDALKEFSF
-385 RGSDMS
+385 RGSNMS
-391 KASQEA
+391 KSSQEA
-397 YKSIGLNA
+397 YASIGLSA
-405 TKMSSAI
+405 RKMSSAI
-412 AKGGPSAR
+412 AKGGTEAR
-420 DALTKTAS
+420 QALIKTAG

-450 VEDLAVDQIPDFLK
+450 AEELGVDQIPTFLK
-464 ALAGGTIAVGD
+464 ALADGTTALGD
-475 ITGAADK
+475 ISGAADK

-496 KLTGTWSAMIGSLMD
+496 KLTGTWNTMIGSLMD

-658 EIKAGFSGGVSG
+658 DIKAGFSGGVAG

-679 PIGLIY
+679 PIRLIY

-716 GLTAGLGAVKDAVTS
+716 GLTAGLGAVKDAVTN

-759 TTEGLAQGLSN
+759 TTEGLAQGLNN

-776 DAVAKMGQQLSKAG
+776 DAVAKMGQQLRKAG
-790 SFDLKAAA
+790 SFELKAAA
-798 LQLDNVNPTAQELP
+798 LQVDNVNPTAQALP
-812 RVQPPLAGNGLPNQ
+812 RVQPPLAGAGLPNQ
-826 FSAIPQGLTADTDSL
+826 FAAIPQGLTASTDSL
-841 REALKSTKVAQAPAI
+841 REALKSTKVAQAPAF
-856 EAHAQVPRPT
+856 EAQAQVPRPS

-882 DAPALQADTAPLLA
+882 DAPASRADTAPLIA
-896 ALKGM
+896 ALAGM
-901 SRTLAREDD
+901 SHTLARDDD
-910 GKPLVRP
+910 GKQLLRP
-917 PASHPLVMTASPTA
+917 PISHPMVMAASPA
-931 SGEPVGGPAP
+931 APGEPASSPAP
-941 APNELIAALT
+941 APNGLIATLT
-951 GINRILLKGNGNTP
+951 
-965 AVPKTP
+965 A
-971 VAKPLAVGASPIDP
+971 
-985 TTSGPIQET
+985 
-994 EPSWLIAALTT
+994 

-1018 PEAPQQLV
+1018 PEAPHQLV
-1026 TEQHTGGGSHD
+1026 TDQHPGGGSQD
-1037 ALKAIVYKAPTNA
+1037 APKAIVYKAPTNA
-1050 DSEDAG
+1050 DSQDAG

-1067 RGVEAKPVAQQ
+1067 RGVEAKPVVQQ

-1084 TAAGEAGDAT
+1084 QAASEAGDAT
-1094 NASSSI
+1094 NASSSFA
-1100 GDGLRALTNAL
+1100 DGLRSLTDAL
-1111 TPPNLWSAPAREAPL
+1111 TPRNLWPAPAREAPL
-1126 LPVTQPTSTVQQSY
+1126 LPATQPSNAVQQSY

-1182 PVIPQIPT
+1182 PVIPQIPK
-1190 VQAASADPQSIVPVT
+1190 VQAASADPQSIVPVP

-1253 RERSKSARQRSS
+1253 RERTKSARQRSS

>member
-167 QRKAAEAKGRL
+167 QRKAAEAKERL
-178 EKAQDRAGKMAGAG
+178 DKAQGRAGKMAGAG
-192 AAGLAAGAGMAV
+192 AAGIAAGLGAGMA
-204 AGAAILAPQLE
+204 GAALLAPQLE
-215 VAHQGSRIAA
+215 VRQQGSMIAA
-225 QSGESADQGKQYSE
+225 QSGESPDRANQYTQ
-239 IIRNIRADGQSS
+239 IVRDIRTDGVSTNIE
-251 DIAEIGDAVSA
+251 EIGTAVSA

-267 GALGS
+267 GALGEVS
-272 LGDQELDSA
+272 DKELDSA

-286 DLSKVMELDVG
+286 NLAQVMGIDVA
-297 ESIQMV
+297 EAMQMV
-303 GILMKNGLVSS
+303 GVMLQNKLSKS
-314 SDQAFDLVAA
+314 SDEAFDLVTA
-324 GLQKVST
+324 GMQNMST

-340 LHEYSTHF
+340 LQEYSTHF
-348 RGMGFTGSE
+348 RGMGFSGEE
-357 AMSLLVEMS
+357 AMSLLV
-366 KQGKFALD
+366 KQAHQGKFALD

-391 KASQEA
+391 KSSQEA
-397 YKSIGLNA
+397 YASIGLNA

-450 VEDLAVDQIPDFLK
+450 VEDLAVDQIPGFLK
-464 ALAGGTIAVGD
+464 ALADGTSALGD

-482 MGRTFR
+482 MGSTFR
-488 DNLSGDLD
+488 DNLRGDLD
-496 KLTGTWSAMIGSLMD
+496 KLTGTWSSMIGSLMD

-528 GAARAWIEA
+528 GAARAWIGA

-542 ASLAKGAAAVAV
+542 ASLAKGAAAVAI

-588 AILPVVGKLIGV
+588 AILPVVGKLVGV

-637 AGYLLYQNWDQVKAY
+637 AGYLLYQNWEQVKAY
-652 FSNAWA
+652 FSSAWA
-658 EIKAGFSGGVSG
+658 EIKAGFSGGVAG

-759 TTEGLAQGLSN
+759 TTEGLAQGLNN
-770 GAQQPI
+770 GAQGPI
-776 DAVAKMGQQLSKAG
+776 DAVAKMGQKLSKAG
-790 SFDLKAAA
+790 SFE
-798 LQLDNVNPTAQELP
+798 LDSVH
-812 RVQPPLAGNGLPNQ
+812 
-826 FSAIPQGLTADTDSL
+826 
-841 REALKSTKVAQAPAI
+841 EALTSIKAAQAPAI
-856 EAHAQVPRPT
+856 EARAAVPRPS

-871 SVEAPIVTSTA
+871 SVKAPSVTPTEGGPVPS
-882 DAPALQADTAPLLA
+882 ADTAPLVAAKTGMHTLTRADDVGGEPLRPVTLPLA
-896 ALKGM
+896 
-901 SRTLAREDD
+901 
-910 GKPLVRP
+910 V
-917 PASHPLVMTASPTA
+917 TASPIA
-931 SGEPVGGPAP
+931 SGEHVREPAP
-941 APNELIAALT
+941 EQNELIAALA
-951 GINRILLKGNGNTP
+951 GISRVLPKGSENNP
-965 AVPKTP
+965 AVPQLP
-971 VAKPLAVGASPIDP
+971 VVQPLAAVDFPR
-985 TTSGPIQET
+985 GPGTNSQIQET
-994 EPSWLIAALTT
+994 EPSWVIAALTT
-1005 IGRTLVRGLDTAR
+1005 VGRMLVRGLDTAR
-1018 PEAPQQLV
+1018 PDAPHQQIP
-1026 TEQHTGGGSHD
+1026 EQNTGDGSQ
-1037 ALKAIVYKAPTNA
+1037 AAPKATVFEVPTNA
-1050 DSEDAG
+1050 DSQDAS

-1084 TAAGEAGDAT
+1084 RAASEAGDAA
-1094 NASSSI
+1094 NGGSSFSE
-1100 GDGLRALTNAL
+1100 GLRALNEAL
-1111 TPPNLWSAPAREAPL
+1111 APRNLRPAPVQEIRSLPAEQQIHAVQPN
-1126 LPVTQPTSTVQQSY
+1126 Y
-1140 PDPMPGLS
+1140 PDPTAGLS

-1169 TLQLAHAGGVDAR
+1169 TLQLAHAGGVDAL
-1182 PVIPQIPT
+1182 PVIPQAPT
-1190 VQAASADPQSIVPVT
+1190 VQAVSADPQSIVPIP

-1253 RERSKSARQRSS
+1253 RDRAKSARQRSS

>member
-1 MANDLRLRLLLDT
+1 MANDLRLRVLLDT

-108 KQQQKA
+108 KKQQKD
-114 EQETLRGLQRRLGEA
+114 EQESLRGLQRRLGEA

-150 NNTIEQQEA
+150 NHTIEQQEA

-167 QRKAAEAKGRL
+167 QRKAAEAKSRL
-178 EKAQDRAGKMAGAG
+178 DKAQDRAGKMAGAG
-192 AAGLAAGAGMAV
+192 AAGIAAGAGMTV
-204 AGAAILAPQLE
+204 AGAAIIAPQLE

-225 QSGESADQGKQYSE
+225 QSGESSDQGNRYSDL
-239 IIRNIRADGQSS
+239 IRNIRADGQSS
-251 DIAEIGDAVSA
+251 DIAEIGNAVSA

-272 LGDQELDSA
+272 LGDKELDSA

-286 DLSKVMELDVG
+286 DLSKVMELDVA

-357 AMSLLVEMS
+357 AMRLLVEMS

-374 KTGDAIKEFSI
+374 KTGDAVKEFSI

-405 TKMSSAI
+405 AKMSSAI

-420 DALTKTAS
+420 EALTKTAN

-437 ERANAAIALFGTP
+437 ERANAAISLFGTP

-464 ALAGGTIAVGD
+464 ALAGGTTALGD

-496 KLTGTWSAMIGSLMD
+496 KLTGTWSAVIGSLMD

-522 TITGIV
+522 TITSIV
-528 GAARAWIEA
+528 GEARAWIEA

-576 RYGMAMF
+576 RYGMSMF

-588 AILPVVGKLIGV
+588 TLLPVVGKLVSV

-621 NPATLAI
+621 NPASLAI
-628 AAAVAAIAG
+628 AAAVTAIAG

-658 EIKAGFSGGVSG
+658 EIKAGFSGGVAG

-704 EFGGMIVNGLVN
+704 EFGGMIVNGLIN
-716 GLTAGLGAVKDAVTS
+716 GLTAGLGAVKDAITS
-731 IGSSAIGWFKEKLGI
+731 IGSSTIGWFKEKLDI

-759 TTEGLAQGLSN
+759 TTEGLAQGLDK
-770 GAQQPI
+770 GAQEPV
-776 DAVAKMGQQLSKAG
+776 DTVAKMAQQLSKAG
-790 SFDLKAAA
+790 SFELRAAA
-798 LQLDNVNPTAQELP
+798 LQVQSPGKTSLELP
-812 RVQPPLAGNGLPNQ
+812 QVQQPLPTTGGSP
-826 FSAIPQGLTADTDSL
+826 
-841 REALKSTKVAQAPAI
+841 REALKGMEAAQAPAI
-856 EAHAQVPRPT
+856 QAREVAPRPSSPW
-866 VPLPL
+866 PLA
-871 SVEAPIVTSTA
+871 VEVSTA
-882 DAPALQADTAPLLA
+882 ASADGSPASPADTATLIT
-896 ALKGM
+896 ALTGM
-901 SRTLAREDD
+901 SRTLPSGGKAGPDD
-910 GKPLVRP
+910 RLRP
-917 PASHPLVMTASPTA
+917 PTDAFNLRNLS
-931 SGEPVGGPAP
+931 PAP
-941 APNELIAALT
+941 I
-951 GINRILLKGNGNTP
+951 
-965 AVPKTP
+965 V
-971 VAKPLAVGASPIDP
+971 
-985 TTSGPIQET
+985 
-994 EPSWLIAALTT
+994 
-1005 IGRTLVRGLDTAR
+1005 
-1018 PEAPQQLV
+1018 EAPSLSAAQPLPSL
-1026 TEQHTGGGSHD
+1026 HSPRPD
-1037 ALKAIVYKAPTNA
+1037 PA
-1050 DSEDAG
+1050 AG
-1056 LTALSRMLDKT
+1056 L
-1067 RGVEAKPVAQQ
+1067 P
-1078 TPVAQV
+1078 
-1084 TAAGEAGDAT
+1084 
-1094 NASSSI
+1094 AS
-1100 GDGLRALTNAL
+1100 
-1111 TPPNLWSAPAREAPL
+1111 
-1126 LPVTQPTSTVQQSY
+1126 
-1140 PDPMPGLS
+1140 
-1148 ANLALGLT
+1148 LALGLT

-1169 TLQLAHAGGVDAR
+1169 TLQLAHAGGVEAR
-1182 PVIPQIPT
+1182 PEIPT
-1190 VQAASADPQSIVPVT
+1190 VPMVQAASAAAHSSDPVAL
-1205 VTVDRRPPIAAAP
+1205 TVDSRPPIAAAP
-1218 PVTYDSHDVYH
+1218 PVSYDSHDVYH

-1253 RERSKSARQRSS
+1253 RDRAKSARQRSS

>member
-27 GGQETARAL
+27 GGLETARAL

-78 EMGRAM
+78 EMGRAI

-167 QRKAAEAKGRL
+167 QRKAAEAKEQL
-178 EKAQDRAGKMAGAG
+178 EKAQGRAGKIAGAG
-192 AAGLAAGAGMAV
+192 LAGIAAGVGAGMA
-204 AGAAILAPQLE
+204 GAALLAPQLE
-215 VAHQGSRIAA
+215 VRQQGSMIAA
-225 QSGESADQGKQYSE
+225 QSGESPDRANQYTQ
-239 IIRNIRADGQSS
+239 IVRDIRSDGVSSNID
-251 DIAEIGDAVSA
+251 EIGVAVSA

-267 GALGS
+267 SALGDVS
-272 LGDQELDSA
+272 DKELDGA

-286 DLSKVMELDVG
+286 NLAQVMGTDVA
-297 ESIQMV
+297 EAMQMV
-303 GILMKNGLVSS
+303 GIMLQNKLAKS
-314 SDQAFDLVAA
+314 SDEAFDLVTA
-324 GLQKVST
+324 GMQKMSS
-331 QMRGEIPEI
+331 QMRGELPEI
-340 LHEYSTHF
+340 LHEYSNFF
-348 RGMGFTGSE
+348 RGMGYSGEE
-357 AMSLLVEMS
+357 AMSLLV
-366 KQGKFALD
+366 KQAAQGKFILD
-374 KTGDAIKEFSI
+374 KTGDALKEFSF
-385 RGSDMS
+385 RGSNMS
-391 KASQEA
+391 KSSQEA
-397 YKSIGLNA
+397 YASIGLSA
-405 TKMSSAI
+405 RKMSSAI
-412 AKGGPSAR
+412 AKGGTEAR
-420 DALTKTAS
+420 QALIKTAG

-450 VEDLAVDQIPDFLK
+450 AEELGVDQIPTFLK
-464 ALAGGTIAVGD
+464 ALADGTTALGD
-475 ITGAADK
+475 ISGAADK

-496 KLTGTWSAMIGSLMD
+496 KLTGTWNTMIGSLMD

-658 EIKAGFSGGVSG
+658 DIKAGFSGGVAG

-679 PIGLIY
+679 PIRLIY

-716 GLTAGLGAVKDAVTS
+716 GLTAGLGAVKDAVTN

-759 TTEGLAQGLSN
+759 TTEGLAQGLNN

-776 DAVAKMGQQLSKAG
+776 DAVAKMGQQLRKAG
-790 SFDLKAAA
+790 SFELKAAA
-798 LQLDNVNPTAQELP
+798 LQVDNVNPTAQALP
-812 RVQPPLAGNGLPNQ
+812 RVQPPLAGAGLPNQ
-826 FSAIPQGLTADTDSL
+826 FAAIPQGLTASTDSL
-841 REALKSTKVAQAPAI
+841 REALKSTKVAQAPAF
-856 EAHAQVPRPT
+856 EAQAQVPRPS

-882 DAPALQADTAPLLA
+882 DAPASRADTAPLIA
-896 ALKGM
+896 ALAGM
-901 SRTLAREDD
+901 SYTLARDDD
-910 GKPLVRP
+910 GKQLLRP
-917 PASHPLVMTASPTA
+917 PISHPMVMAASPA
-931 SGEPVGGPAP
+931 APGEPASSPAP
-941 APNELIAALT
+941 APNGLIATLT
-951 GINRILLKGNGNTP
+951 
-965 AVPKTP
+965 A
-971 VAKPLAVGASPIDP
+971 
-985 TTSGPIQET
+985 
-994 EPSWLIAALTT
+994 

-1018 PEAPQQLV
+1018 PEAPHQLV
-1026 TEQHTGGGSHD
+1026 TDQHPGGGSQD
-1037 ALKAIVYKAPTNA
+1037 APKAIVYKAPTNA
-1050 DSEDAG
+1050 DSQDAG

-1067 RGVEAKPVAQQ
+1067 RGVEAKPVVQQ

-1084 TAAGEAGDAT
+1084 QAASEAGDAT
-1094 NASSSI
+1094 NASSSFA
-1100 GDGLRALTNAL
+1100 DGLRSLTDAL
-1111 TPPNLWSAPAREAPL
+1111 TPRNLWPAPAREAPL
-1126 LPVTQPTSTVQQSY
+1126 LPATQPSNAVQQSY

-1182 PVIPQIPT
+1182 PVIPQIPK
-1190 VQAASADPQSIVPVT
+1190 VQAASADPQSIVPVP

-1253 RERSKSARQRSS
+1253 RERTKSARQRSS

>member
-99 AAIRATNEL
+99 GAIRATNEL

-150 NNTIEQQEA
+150 NTTIEQQEA

-167 QRKAAEAKGRL
+167 QRKAAEAKERL
-178 EKAQDRAGKMAGAG
+178 EKAQGRAGKMAGAG
-192 AAGLAAGAGMAV
+192 AAGIAAGVGAGMA
-204 AGAAILAPQLE
+204 GAALLAPQLE
-215 VAHQGSRIAA
+215 VRQQGSMIAA
-225 QSGESADQGKQYSE
+225 QSGESSERANQYTQIVRE
-239 IIRNIRADGQSS
+239 IRTDGVSTNIE
-251 DIAEIGDAVSA
+251 EIGAAVSA

-267 GALGS
+267 GALGEVS
-272 LGDQELDSA
+272 DKELNSA

-286 DLSKVMELDVG
+286 NLAQVMGIDVA
-297 ESIQMV
+297 EAMQMV
-303 GILMKNGLVSS
+303 GVMLQNKLSKS
-314 SDQAFDLVAA
+314 SDEAFDLVAA
-324 GLQKVST
+324 GMQNMSV

-340 LHEYSTHF
+340 LQEYSTHF
-348 RGMGFTGSE
+348 RSMGFSGEE
-357 AMSLLVEMS
+357 AMSLLV
-366 KQGKFALD
+366 KQARQGKFALD

-391 KASQEA
+391 KSSQEA

-405 TKMSSAI
+405 AKMSSAI

-420 DALTKTAS
+420 DALTKTAK

-437 ERANAAIALFGTP
+437 ERANAAISLFGTP

-464 ALAGGTIAVGD
+464 ALADGTTALGD
-475 ITGAADK
+475 VTGAADK
-482 MGRTFR
+482 MGNTFR
-488 DNLSGDLD
+488 DNLRGDLD
-496 KLTGTWSAMIGSLMD
+496 KLTGTWNTMIGSLMD

-588 AILPVVGKLIGV
+588 AILPVVAKLIGV

-611 VSIALWGLAA
+611 VSIALWSLAA

-637 AGYLLYQNWDQVKAY
+637 AGYLLYQNWDQVRAY
-652 FSNAWA
+652 FSNAWT
-658 EIKAGFSGGVSG
+658 EIKAGFSGGVAG

-716 GLTAGLGAVKDAVTS
+716 GLTAGLGAVKDAVTN
-731 IGSSAIGWFKEKLGI
+731 IGSSTIGWFKEKLGI

-759 TTEGLAQGLSN
+759 TTEGLAQGLNN

-776 DAVAKMGQQLSKAG
+776 DAVAKMGQQLRKAG
-790 SFDLKAAA
+790 SFELKAAA
-798 LQLDNVNPTAQELP
+798 LQVDNVNPTAQELP
-812 RVQPPLAGNGLPNQ
+812 RVQPTLAGAGLPNQ
-826 FSAIPQGLTADTDSL
+826 FAAIPQGLAASTDSL
-841 REALKSTKVAQAPAI
+841 REALKSTKVAQAPTI
-856 EAHAQVPRPT
+856 EAQAQVPRPS

-871 SVEAPIVTSTA
+871 SVDAPIVTSTA
-882 DAPALQADTAPLLA
+882 DAPASRADTTPLIA
-896 ALKGM
+896 ALAGM
-901 SRTLAREDD
+901 SHTLARDDD
-910 GKPLVRP
+910 GKQLLRP
-917 PASHPLVMTASPTA
+917 PISHPMVMAASPTVP
-931 SGEPVGGPAP
+931 GEPASSPAP
-941 APNELIAALT
+941 APNGLIAAFT
-951 GINRILLKGNGNTP
+951 
-965 AVPKTP
+965 A
-971 VAKPLAVGASPIDP
+971 
-985 TTSGPIQET
+985 
-994 EPSWLIAALTT
+994 

-1018 PEAPQQLV
+1018 PEAPHQLV
-1026 TEQHTGGGSHD
+1026 TEQHAGGGSQD
-1037 ALKAIVYKAPTNA
+1037 APKAIVYKAPTNA
-1050 DSEDAG
+1050 DSQDAS

-1067 RGVEAKPVAQQ
+1067 RGVEAKPVVQQ
-1078 TPVAQV
+1078 SPVAQV
-1084 TAAGEAGDAT
+1084 QAASEAGDAT
-1094 NASSSI
+1094 NASSSFA
-1100 GDGLRALTNAL
+1100 DGLRSLTDAL
-1111 TPPNLWSAPAREAPL
+1111 TPRNLWPAPAREAPL
-1126 LPVTQPTSTVQQSY
+1126 LPATQPSNAVQKSY

-1182 PVIPQIPT
+1182 PVIPQIPK
-1190 VQAASADPQSIVPVT
+1190 VQATSADPQSIVPVP

>member
-114 EQETLRGLQRRLGEA
+114 EQEALRGLQRRLGEA

-138 HNAALRQQMAQT
+138 HNAALRQQMSQT
-150 NNTIEQQEA
+150 NHTIEQQEA

-178 EKAQDRAGKMAGAG
+178 EKAQGRAGKMAGAG
-192 AAGLAAGAGMAV
+192 AAGIAAGVGAGMA
-204 AGAAILAPQLE
+204 GAALLAPQLE
-215 VAHQGSRIAA
+215 VRQQGSMIAA
-225 QSGESADQGKQYSE
+225 QSGESPDRANQYTQ
-239 IIRNIRADGQSS
+239 IVRNIRTDGVSTNVE
-251 DIAEIGDAVSA
+251 EIGAAVSA

-267 GALGS
+267 GALGDVS
-272 LGDQELDSA
+272 DKQLDSA

-286 DLSKVMELDVG
+286 NLAQVMGIDVA
-297 ESIQMV
+297 EAMQMV
-303 GILMKNGLVSS
+303 GVMLQNKMSKD
-314 SDQAFDLVAA
+314 SDEAFDLVTA
-324 GLQKVST
+324 GMQNMSV
-331 QMRGEIPEI
+331 QMRSEIPEI
-340 LHEYSTHF
+340 LQEYSTHF
-348 RGMGFTGSE
+348 RNMGYSGKE
-357 AMSLLVEMS
+357 AMSLLV
-366 KQGKFALD
+366 KQARQGKFALD

-391 KASQEA
+391 KSSQEA

-405 TKMSSAI
+405 AKMSSAI
-412 AKGGPSAR
+412 ARGGPSAR

-437 ERANAAIALFGTP
+437 ERANAAISLFGTP

-464 ALAGGTIAVGD
+464 ALADGTTALGD
-475 ITGAADK
+475 ISGAADK

-496 KLTGTWSAMIGSLMD
+496 KLTGTWNTMIGSLMD

-611 VSIALWGLAA
+611 VSIALWGLAT
-621 NPATLAI
+621 NPAALAI

-637 AGYLLYQNWDQVKAY
+637 AGYLLYQNWGQVKAY
-652 FSNAWA
+652 FSTAWA
-658 EIKAGFSGGVSG
+658 EIKAGFSGGVAG

-685 QAFAGVLSYLGID
+685 QAFSGVLSYLGID

-716 GLTAGLGAVKDAVTS
+716 GLMAGLGAVKDAVSS

-776 DAVAKMGQQLSKAG
+776 DAVAKMGQQLREAG
-790 SFDLKAAA
+790 TFELKAAA
-798 LQLDNVNPTAQELP
+798 LQLDNVNPTTQEHP
-812 RVQPPLAGNGLPNQ
+812 RVQPLLAGSGLPNL
-826 FSAIPQGLTADTDSL
+826 FASMTQGLTADADSL
-841 REALKSTKVAQAPAI
+841 REALDGTKVAQAPAI
-856 EAHAQVPRPT
+856 EAQAAMPRPS

-871 SVEAPIVTSTA
+871 LIDIPDVTYTA
-882 DAPALQADTAPLLA
+882 DAPASRADSAP
-896 ALKGM
+896 
-901 SRTLAREDD
+901 
-910 GKPLVRP
+910 
-917 PASHPLVMTASPTA
+917 
-931 SGEPVGGPAP
+931 
-941 APNELIAALT
+941 LIAALT
-951 GINRILLKGNGNTP
+951 GIC
-965 AVPKTP
+965 
-971 VAKPLAVGASPIDP
+971 
-985 TTSGPIQET
+985 
-994 EPSWLIAALTT
+994 
-1005 IGRTLVRGLDTAR
+1005 
-1018 PEAPQQLV
+1018 
-1026 TEQHTGGGSHD
+1026 
-1037 ALKAIVYKAPTNA
+1037 
-1050 DSEDAG
+1050 
-1056 LTALSRMLDKT
+1056 RMLDKT
-1067 RGVEAKPVAQQ
+1067 RGVEVKPVAQR
-1078 TPVAQV
+1078 TPLAQV
-1084 TAAGEAGDAT
+1084 QAASEMGDAVKV
-1094 NASSSI
+1094 SSSFA
-1100 GDGLRALTNAL
+1100 DGLRALNDAL
-1111 TPPNLWSAPAREAPL
+1111 APRNLWPSLDREAPR
-1126 LPVTQPTSTVQQSY
+1126 LPAPQPTNAVQLSY
-1140 PDPMPGLS
+1140 SDPTPGLS

-1169 TLQLAHAGGVDAR
+1169 TLQLAHAGGVNAR

-1190 VQAASADPQSIVPVT
+1190 VQAVSADPQSIVPVP

-1239 AQAIARAVSAELDR
+1239 VQAVARAVSAELDR
-1253 RERSKSARQRSS
+1253 RDRAKSARQRSS

>member
-167 QRKAAEAKGRL
+167 QRKAAEAKERL
-178 EKAQDRAGKMAGAG
+178 EKAQGRAGKMAGAG
-192 AAGLAAGAGMAV
+192 AAGIAAGVGAGMA
-204 AGAAILAPQLE
+204 GAALLAPQLE
-215 VAHQGSRIAA
+215 VRQQGSMIAA
-225 QSGESADQGKQYSE
+225 QSGESPDRANQYTQ
-239 IIRNIRADGQSS
+239 IVRDIRTDGVSTNIE
-251 DIAEIGDAVSA
+251 EIGAAVSA

-267 GALGS
+267 GALGEIS
-272 LGDQELDSA
+272 DKELNSA

-286 DLSKVMELDVG
+286 NLAQVMGIDVA
-297 ESIQMV
+297 EAMQMV
-303 GILMKNGLVSS
+303 GVMLQNKLSKS
-314 SDQAFDLVAA
+314 SDEAFDLVTA
-324 GLQKVST
+324 GMQNMSV

-340 LHEYSTHF
+340 LQEYSTHF
-348 RGMGFTGSE
+348 RNMGFSGEE
-357 AMSLLVEMS
+357 AMSLLV
-366 KQGKFALD
+366 KQARQGKFALD

-391 KASQEA
+391 KSSQEA

-420 DALTKTAS
+420 DALTKTAK

-437 ERANAAIALFGTP
+437 ERANAAISLFGTP

-464 ALAGGTIAVGD
+464 ALADGTTALGD
-475 ITGAADK
+475 VTGAADK
-482 MGRTFR
+482 MGNTFR
-488 DNLSGDLD
+488 DNLRGDLD
-496 KLTGTWSAMIGSLMD
+496 KLTGTWNTMIGSLMD
-511 GQNGPLRDLVQ
+511 GQNGPLRELVQ

-588 AILPVVGKLIGV
+588 AILPVVGKLVGV

-628 AAAVAAIAG
+628 AAAVAVIAG

-658 EIKAGFSGGVSG
+658 EIKAGFSGGVTG
-670 ILTVLANFS
+670 ILSVLANFS

-716 GLTAGLGAVKDAVTS
+716 GLTAGLGAVKDAVTN

-759 TTEGLAQGLSN
+759 TTEGLAQGLNN

-776 DAVAKMGQQLSKAG
+776 DAVAKMGQQLRKAG
-790 SFDLKAAA
+790 SFELKAAA
-798 LQLDNVNPTAQELP
+798 LQVDNVNPTAQALP
-812 RVQPPLAGNGLPNQ
+812 RVQPPLAGAGLPNQ
-826 FSAIPQGLTADTDSL
+826 FAAIPQGLTASTDSL
-841 REALKSTKVAQAPAI
+841 REALKSTKVAQAPAF
-856 EAHAQVPRPT
+856 EAQAQVPRPS

-882 DAPALQADTAPLLA
+882 DAPASRADTAPLIA
-896 ALKGM
+896 ALAGM
-901 SRTLAREDD
+901 SHTLARDDD
-910 GKPLVRP
+910 GKQLLRP
-917 PASHPLVMTASPTA
+917 PISHPMVMAASPA
-931 SGEPVGGPAP
+931 APGEPASSPAP
-941 APNELIAALT
+941 APNGLIATLT
-951 GINRILLKGNGNTP
+951 
-965 AVPKTP
+965 A
-971 VAKPLAVGASPIDP
+971 
-985 TTSGPIQET
+985 
-994 EPSWLIAALTT
+994 

-1018 PEAPQQLV
+1018 PEAPHQLV
-1026 TEQHTGGGSHD
+1026 TEQHPGGGSQD
-1037 ALKAIVYKAPTNA
+1037 APKAIVYKAPKNA
-1050 DSEDAG
+1050 DSQDAG

-1067 RGVEAKPVAQQ
+1067 RGVEAKPVVQQ

-1084 TAAGEAGDAT
+1084 QAASEAGDAT
-1094 NASSSI
+1094 NASSSFA
-1100 GDGLRALTNAL
+1100 DGLRSLTDAL
-1111 TPPNLWSAPAREAPL
+1111 TPRNLWPAPAREVPL
-1126 LPVTQPTSTVQQSY
+1126 LPDTQPSNAVQQSY

-1182 PVIPQIPT
+1182 PVIPQIPK
-1190 VQAASADPQSIVPVT
+1190 VQAASADPQSIVPAP